1 MSTAI
6 NSLNFMY
13 NMERFAT
20 EIYRIQNRAFKEN
33 EIKDKLNAAT
43 ENERQHAVSLK
54 ARSMELKGN
63 PSRLGFLFQ
72 TAGCFLGFMAII
84 LGKKFTLRADIWIE
98 KRAIRDY
105 GKYLKNVEFDEESIS
120 LIKRIIIDEERHVET
135 WQNCIK
141 TLKAKT

>member
-1 MSTAI
+1 MSTI
-6 NSLNFMY
+6 FSSLKFMY

-20 EIYRIQNRAFKEN
+20 EIYHIQNRAFQEK

-54 ARSMELKGN
+54 TRSIELKGN
-63 PSRLGFLFQ
+63 PSRLGFLFH
-72 TAGCFLGFMAII
+72 TTGCFLGFMTII
-84 LGKKFTLRADIWIE
+84 LGKKFVLKMDIWIE
-98 KRAIRDY
+98 KRAIKDY
-105 GKYLKNVEFDEESIS
+105 GKYLINVEFDEESIS